1 MKIEAIDEAT
11 IKVVLTNK
19 EMNAYH
25 LSYETMDSNDTATKK
40 LLVAVLGRVKGKT
53 DLDLENSRLF
63 VEAYPLGEGGLI
75 LYVNFMKNTAK
86 PIRSSGLSVPL
97 IFSFPSLEA
106 LCGACLRLEKQT
118 SHLILQS
125 KLYRTQQEY
134 QLIVWSYCRLEQR
147 LLRIVREYGRLR
159 GKGSIAGEKFQEL
172 FFAHCKDEAI
182 SEYVKSLLA

>member
-86 PIRSSGLSVPL
+86 PIRSSGLSIPL
-97 IFSFPSLEA
+97 IFSFPDLEA
-106 LCGACLRLEKQT
+106 LCAACLRLQKQLP
-118 SHLILQS
+118 HLILQS
-125 KLYRTQQEY
+125 KLYRVEGEY
-134 QLIVWSYCRLEQR
+134 RLILWSYCRLEQR
-147 LLRIVREYGRLR
+147 LLRVLREYGRLR
-159 GKGSIAGEKFQEL
+159 GKGGIAGAWVQE
-172 FFAHCKDEAI
+172 HGTP
-182 SEYVKSLLA
+182 LLEQDAVSTMAKLG